1 MQNIGAGNADDPHY
15 RYRMPKLVAK
25 VEGRGNGIKTNVVNN
40 VDIAR
45 ALDRPPTYTLKH
57 FGCEL
62 GAQTNFDKKTGTSIV
77 NGAHDAKKLSEVL
90 EIFIKKYVQCYSCGN
105 PETVIKIR
113 RECIFLK
120 CKACGNTSD
129 VDMRDKLTTFILKN
143 PPENKLSKSEAKV
156 KKDEKERMKAAEKEA
171 RRAEKAEK
179 KKKKEKKDKSASL
192 SAKDDDGKGE
202 SNSDDAD
209 NDEDE
214 DEDDDTEWQTDLS
227 ADAIARRQQQQLT
240 SAAAALVQGAAPA
253 EEGSAAT
260 TVGVTDENAGDPNAP
275 AAADEEEEVEGD
287 PEEEDEEELAPVEQV
302 RRHLEESRPV
312 LALVDLL
319 MTDLEI
325 EGGLV
330 GRLKLFYSALLD
342 GWTGRLADRIQ
353 AKDKYILAL
362 ARDDTAQAGH
372 LIALEHYLTQVQPE
386 RIVEMPFLLKL
397 LYEEDLVDESIII
410 GWGSVDKVAR
420 KHGVDKAS
428 AKKVREVSQKVLQ
441 WLQEASEDE
450 DEEE

>member
-1 MQNIGAGNADDPHY
+1 MQNIGASNADDPHY

-105 PETVIKIR
+105 PETVVKIR

-179 KKKKEKKDKSASL
+179 KEKKEKKKEKEKSKSL
-192 SAKDDDGKGE
+192 SVKDDDGKGD
-202 SNSDDAD
+202 SNSDDPDAED
-209 NDEDE
+209 DDEE
-214 DEDDDTEWQTDLS
+214 DDTEWKTDLS
-227 ADAIARRQQQQLT
+227 ADAIARRKQQQLT
-240 SAAAALVQGAAPA
+240 SAAAALVQGGMPV
-253 EEGSAAT
+253 EEGST
-260 TVGVTDENAGDPNAP
+260 STVVAP
-275 AAADEEEEVEGD
+275 AAADDDDAKGSLEATSKADEEEE
-287 PEEEDEEELAPVEQV
+287 EEEEEEELEPVEQV
-302 RRHLEESRPV
+302 RRHIEEGRPV
-312 LALVDLL
+312 LELADLL
-319 MTDLEI
+319 MNELEV

-342 GWTGRLADRIQ
+342 GCTGRLAERIQ

-362 ARDDTAQAGH
+362 ARDDTQQAGH
-372 LIALEHYLTQVQPE
+372 LIALEYYLTQVQPE
-386 RIVEMPFLLKL
+386 RMAEMPFLLKL
-397 LYEEDLVDESIII
+397 LYEEDLVDENIII

-428 AKKVREVSQKVLQ
+428 AKKVREVSQKVLD

-450 DEEE
+450 EEE